1 MDTDQ
6 LTTAVNDLTAR
17 VNSIDGQNLP
27 DPTQAQLR
35 GVEMEINGL
44 RTTIRQVTL
53 VLEAS
58 LKDLA
63 QAVQNMQS
71 QLNQR
76 NGVVG

>member
-17 VNSIDGQNLP
+17 VNAIDGQNLP
-27 DPTQAQLR
+27 DPTQSQLR
-35 GVEMEINGL
+35 TLGKEINGL

-58 LKDLA
+58 LKDLS
-63 QAVQNMQS
+63 QSVQNMQTR
-71 QLNQR
+71 LNQLS
-76 NGVVG
+76 GVSG